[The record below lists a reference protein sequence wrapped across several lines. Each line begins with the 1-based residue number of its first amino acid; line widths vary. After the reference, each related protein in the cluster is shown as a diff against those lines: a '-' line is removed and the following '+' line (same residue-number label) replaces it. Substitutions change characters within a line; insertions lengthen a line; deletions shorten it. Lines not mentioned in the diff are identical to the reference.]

1 MTGTRPASR
10 AETVLCWLTL
20 FAGAPVAVVLTLVSL
35 AVLAGLLGY
44 FLIAWWTGAP
54 PLVPARSG
62 WLP

>member
-1 MTGTRPASR
+1 MTRTRSATR
-10 AETVLCWLTL
+10 TETLLRWLTL
-20 FAGAPVAVVLTLVSL
+20 FTGAPVVVVLTLVSL